1 MTVAKI
7 QASVQNAD
15 DITFNQEFDNGNS
28 GAGTVTI
35 DWRKAN
41 KQKLTLT
48 GNCTIAFTAP
58 VGPTNVQLRLIQ
70 DGTGSR
76 TVTWPTEGTAAG
88 NLAWVGSAKPTLTTT
103 AAGIDIVSI
112 FYSGSFYM
120 ASYGLNF
127 G

>member
-7 QASVQNAD
+7 QASIQNAD
-15 DITFNQEFDNGNS
+15 DITYNQEFDNGNS

-35 DWRKAN
+35 DWRKGN

-48 GNCTIAFTAP
+48 GSCTIAFTAP
-58 VGPTNVQLRLIQ
+58 AGVCHVQLRLIQ
-70 DGTGSR
+70 GGAGSF
-76 TVTWPTEGTAAG
+76 TVTWPTEGVAAG
-88 NLAWVGSAKPTLTTT
+88 NLAWIGKAAPTLTT
-103 AAGIDIVSI
+103 AVGAIDIMSI
-112 FYSGSFYM
+112 FYNGSFYM